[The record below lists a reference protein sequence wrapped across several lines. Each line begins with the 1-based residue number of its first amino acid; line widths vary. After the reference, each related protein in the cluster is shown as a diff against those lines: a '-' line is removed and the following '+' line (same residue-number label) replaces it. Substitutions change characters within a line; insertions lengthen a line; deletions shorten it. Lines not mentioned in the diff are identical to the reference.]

1 MPECRAAREDR
12 VVPQRLVKPLIS
24 GATYRCGVHL
34 LLGAVIALP
43 YVLLTASFALVLASE
58 PQELPWVAVL
68 LLVTLLIALTP
79 AFLAGVRSLEIS
91 AAREVLGA
99 DVPLP
104 TGAVSSATR
113 LRSALWFVVH
123 LLSGGVL
130 AVVLLI
136 AVPTALVF
144 ILQRFGSDTQIV
156 DTSGLGFLDGVDR
169 WWLLVLGIGLLLA
182 IPYGTAAAGVG
193 LRRLA
198 PILLGPSPEER
209 IAALE
214 AHARSLAERN
224 RLARDLH
231 DSVGH
236 ALTITTV
243 QAAAAQQVGDTDPA
257 FVARA
262 LAAIE
267 EAGRTAMADLDHV
280 LGLLRAGEA
289 NSSAAPSD
297 MAPQRGLADLPR
309 LVEEARAAGTKISS
323 DLAPN
328 LDSVPTAVSREGYR
342 IVQEALTNAIRHA
355 GGAPVDLR
363 VQRTAD
369 GLRIDVTNPLPT
381 PPTSPPR
388 VQTASGA
395 SDLGGRGLT
404 GMAERVRVLGG
415 DLDTGRRDEMWT
427 VSARLPGSSAG
438 TDRRVGGRSRDSS
451 WPGSGRRCG
460 RTRSGAS
467 GPAGHGPDGR
477 TDARHRRNRRDAAHT
492 VHSGSTTEGIGDH
505 HLRERRLCL

>member
-1 MPECRAAREDR
+1 
-12 VVPQRLVKPLIS
+12 VSQRLVKPLIS

-169 WWLLVLGIGLLLA
+169 WWLLGLGIGLLLA

-243 QAAAAQQVGDTDPA
+243 QAAAAQQVGDTPIP
-257 FVARA
+257 
-262 LAAIE
+262 LSSP
-267 EAGRTAMADLDHV
+267 GRWPRSRRPVVRRWPIWTTSWACCAPEKRIPLQRQV
-280 LGLLRAGEA
+280 TWRR
-289 NSSAAPSD
+289 SAAWPICPGWSRRPEPPARRSAATLRPTWTRFRQPSHERD
-297 MAPQRGLADLPR
+297 
-309 LVEEARAAGTKISS
+309 
-323 DLAPN
+323 
-328 LDSVPTAVSREGYR
+328 TA
-342 IVQEALTNAIRHA
+342 
-355 GGAPVDLR
+355 
-363 VQRTAD
+363 
-369 GLRIDVTNPLPT
+369 
-381 PPTSPPR
+381 
-388 VQTASGA
+388 
-395 SDLGGRGLT
+395 
-404 GMAERVRVLGG
+404 
-415 DLDTGRRDEMWT
+415 
-427 VSARLPGSSAG
+427 
-438 TDRRVGGRSRDSS
+438 
-451 WPGSGRRCG
+451 
-460 RTRSGAS
+460 
-467 GPAGHGPDGR
+467 
-477 TDARHRRNRRDAAHT
+477 
-492 VHSGSTTEGIGDH
+492 
-505 HLRERRLCL
+505 